1 MKYILSIVLFLS
13 IAFSGKA
20 QTYKDSV
27 ITLQL
32 TQRFANYVGQYARL
46 LNGDDIWKNRNY
58 LDVLKPFIGSG
69 AANKQDSLFT
79 VNIQAHFVTGALDRL
94 ISQKSLK
101 TAGDMNS
108 IIFNSPSIVGY
119 TSLASQL
126 TTISNGNGAQ
136 KLVAKYILDW
146 YNDASA
152 SQTNDRNADYQGTVN
167 WSKY

>member
-1 MKYILSIVLFLS
+1 MKKVLLGIAIL
-13 IAFSGKA
+13 FSVSAGA

-32 TQRFANYVGQYARL
+32 TQRFANYVGQYARQL
-46 LNGDDIWKNRNY
+46 TGDDIWRNRNY
-58 LDVLKPFIGSG
+58 LDVLKPYIGSG

-79 VNIQAHFVTGALDRL
+79 VNIQVHFVTGALNML
-94 ISQKSLK
+94 INQKSIK
-101 TAGDMNS
+101 TSGDMNS

-126 TTISNGNGAQ
+126 TTISNGNSSQ
-136 KLVAKYILDW
+136 KLTAKYILDW
-146 YNDASA
+146 YNEVSGVL
-152 SQTNDRNADYQGTVN
+152 TGERNSDYQATVQ